1 MNTNTE
7 VVVIKLIKDC
17 IRILLIMFR
26 EMSIYIGGL
35 FLWLFYYLFI
45 RTGEYFLVDAV
56 IFIPIIAM
64 VISNVVV
71 RLKYKK
77 HIGKASIIGALVG
90 LLIIIGANEMVCLQY
105 TKFSSEKWKT
115 NESIRHFM
123 VYDLMNNH
131 LKENMTATEVEKLLG
146 EDFRRVENEGNL
158 DQTISYYYSYDGY
171 HERLSNNIYLDIYFN
186 AQNKIVDF
194 EVYEEMADWN

>member
-1 MNTNTE
+1 
-7 VVVIKLIKDC
+7 
-17 IRILLIMFR
+17 MFR

>member
-1 MNTNTE
+1 VNTNTE